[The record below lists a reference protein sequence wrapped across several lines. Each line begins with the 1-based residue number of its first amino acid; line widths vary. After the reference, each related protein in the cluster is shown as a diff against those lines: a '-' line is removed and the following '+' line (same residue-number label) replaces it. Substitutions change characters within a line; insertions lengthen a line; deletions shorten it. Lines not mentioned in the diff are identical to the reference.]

1 MSDHDEPTTS
11 LHHDMALMAAAA
23 VADAVL
29 AVLGPDRDNGEA
41 NLDAFLDGRAVLSI
55 TKDACTILVGPEVAE

>member
-11 LHHDMALMAAAA
+11 LHHDMAMMSAAA

-29 AVLGPDRDNGEA
+29 AVLGPDRENGQA
-41 NLDAFLDGRAVLSI
+41 NLDAFLDGRAVLHI
-55 TKDACTILVGPEVAE
+55 TRDACTVLIPEDVTP

>member
-1 MSDHDEPTTS
+1 MTDEPTS
-11 LHHDMALMAAAA
+11 LHHDMAMMAAAA

-41 NLDAFLDGRAVLSI
+41 NLDAFLDGRAVLHI
-55 TKDACTILVGPEVAE
+55 TRDSCTVLIPEEPTP

>member
-11 LHHDMALMAAAA
+11 LHHDMAMMAAAA

-29 AVLGPDRDNGEA
+29 AVLGPGRDNGEA
-41 NLDAFLDGRAVLSI
+41 NLDAFLDGRAVLHVTRDS
-55 TKDACTILVGPEVAE
+55 CTVLIPEGATE

>member
-1 MSDHDEPTTS
+1 MSDHDGPVTS

-29 AVLGPDRDNGEA
+29 AVLGPDRDNGQA
-41 NLDAFLDGRAVLSI
+41 NLDAFLDGRAVLHV
-55 TKDACTILVGPEVAE
+55 TRGDCTVLIPE

>member
-1 MSDHDEPTTS
+1 MSDHDEPVTS
-11 LHHDMALMAAAA
+11 LHHDMAMMAAAA

-41 NLDAFLDGRAVLSI
+41 NLDAFLDGRAVLHVTRESCMVLI
-55 TKDACTILVGPEVAE
+55 PEGATE

>member
-11 LHHDMALMAAAA
+11 LHHDMAMMAAAA

-29 AVLGPDRDNGEA
+29 AVLGPGRDNGEA
-41 NLDAFLDGRAVLSI
+41 NLDAFLDGRAVLHV
-55 TKDACTILVGPEVAE
+55 TRDNCTVLIPEGATE